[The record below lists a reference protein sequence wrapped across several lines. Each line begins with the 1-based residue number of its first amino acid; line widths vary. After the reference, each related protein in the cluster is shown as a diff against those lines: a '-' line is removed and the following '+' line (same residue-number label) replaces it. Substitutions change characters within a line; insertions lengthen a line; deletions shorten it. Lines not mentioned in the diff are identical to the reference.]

1 MLQFII
7 HDVLGTPAILVGLFS
22 LIGLLLQKKA
32 VSDVI
37 SGTLKTIMG
46 FVILTSGAA
55 IVATT
60 LTTFSQLFEHSFHI
74 QGVVPNTDAMAALAQ
89 KNYGT
94 ATAMIMVLG
103 MLFNIVLA
111 RITPLKYIFLT
122 GHHTLYMSAML
133 AVILSVGGLSP
144 FWVVLVGAVI
154 LGIMMVVSPA
164 ILQPFT
170 RKITGTNDLA
180 LGHFGSTGY
189 LLSALV
195 GKVIGKGSPSIE
207 ELKVPK
213 TLNFLRDSSV
223 AISLTMMILFLILVL
238 VAGKEFVETSISG
251 GQNFIIFAII
261 QSLTFAA
268 GVWIILAG
276 VRMIIAE
283 IVPAFKGI
291 ADKLVK
297 DAKPAL
303 DCPTVFP
310 FAPNAVIVGFLS
322 SFAAGLVSMFL
333 CPLLGLSV
341 IVPGLV
347 PHFFCGATAGVYGN
361 ICGGRRG
368 AVVGAFAHG
377 LLISFLPAILLP
389 LMGDLGFASTTFGDA
404 DFGVVGIILGHVVS
418 LFN

>member
-7 HDVLGTPAILVGLFS
+7 KDVLGTPAILVGLFS
-22 LIGLLLQKKA
+22 LFGLLLQKKP

-46 FVILTSGAA
+46 FVILIAGANLIA
-55 IVATT
+55 AT
-60 LTTFSQLFEHSFHI
+60 LTIFSQLFEHSFNI

-89 KNYGT
+89 KSYGT
-94 ATAMIMVLG
+94 ETAMIMVFG
-103 MLFNIVLA
+103 MLVNILLA

-133 AVILSVGGLSP
+133 AVILSVGGIHG
-144 FWVVLVGAVI
+144 FWLVVIGSLI
-154 LGIMMVVSPA
+154 LGTMMVVCPA

-170 RKITGTNDLA
+170 RKITNSDDLA

-195 GKVIGKGSPSIE
+195 GKVVGKGSPSIE

-223 AISLTMMILFLILVL
+223 AISLTMMILFIALVL
-238 VAGKEFVETSISG
+238 VAGKEFTESISG
-251 GQNFIIFAII
+251 GQNYIVFAII
-261 QSLTFAA
+261 QSITFAA
-268 GVWIILAG
+268 GVYIILAG
-276 VRMIIAE
+276 VRMVIAE

-291 ADKLVK
+291 ADKLVPN
-297 DAKPAL
+297 AKPAL

-310 FAPNAVIVGFLS
+310 FAPNAVIIGFLS
-322 SFAAGLVSMFL
+322 SFSAGLISMFL
-333 CPLLGLSV
+333 CPLFGLSV

-361 ICGGRRG
+361 ITGGRRG
-368 AVVGAFAHG
+368 AVIGAFVQG

-389 LMGDLGFASTTFGDA
+389 MMGDLGFASTTFGDA
-404 DFGVVGIILGHVVS
+404 DFGIVGIVLGHIIS
-418 LFN
+418 FFH

>member
-32 VSDVI
+32 FSDVI

-55 IVATT
+55 IIATT

-170 RKITGTNDLA
+170 RKITGTDDLA

-195 GKVIGKGSPSIE
+195 GKAIGKGSPSIE
-207 ELKVPK
+207 ELQVPK
-213 TLNFLRDSSV
+213 SLNFLRDSSV
-223 AISLTMMILFLILVL
+223 AISLTMMILFVILVL
-238 VAGKEFVETSISG
+238 VAGKEFVETNISG

-333 CPLLGLSV
+333 CPLFGLSV

-377 LLISFLPAILLP
+377 MLISFLPAILLP

>member
-22 LIGLLLQKKA
+22 MIGLLLQKKA
-32 VSDVI
+32 VSEVI

-60 LTTFSQLFEHSFHI
+60 LTTFSQLFEYSFHI

-122 GHHTLYMSAML
+122 GHHTLYMAAML

-144 FWVVLVGAVI
+144 FGVILVGAVI

-170 RKITGTNDLA
+170 RKITGTDDLA

-195 GKVIGKGSPSIE
+195 GKAVGKGSPSIE
-207 ELKVPK
+207 EMQVPK
-213 TLNFLRDSSV
+213 SLNFLRDSSV
-223 AISLTMMILFLILVL
+223 AISLTMMILFVILVL
-238 VAGKEFVETSISG
+238 VAGKEFVESSVSG
-251 GQNFIIFAII
+251 GQNFIIFAVI

-333 CPLLGLSV
+333 CPLFGLSV

>member
-7 HDVLGTPAILVGLFS
+7 KDVLGTPAILVGLFS
-22 LIGLLLQKKA
+22 LFGLLLQKKP

-46 FVILTSGAA
+46 FVILIAGANLIA
-55 IVATT
+55 AT
-60 LTTFSQLFEHSFHI
+60 LTIFSQLFEHSFNI

-89 KNYGT
+89 KSYGT
-94 ATAMIMVLG
+94 ETAMIMVFG
-103 MLFNIVLA
+103 MLVNILLA

-133 AVILSVGGLSP
+133 AVILSVGGVHG
-144 FWVVLVGAVI
+144 FWLVVIGSLI
-154 LGIMMVVSPA
+154 LGTMMVVCPA

-170 RKITGTNDLA
+170 RKITNSDDLA

-195 GKVIGKGSPSIE
+195 GKVVGKGSPSIE

-223 AISLTMMILFLILVL
+223 AISLTMMILFIALVL
-238 VAGKEFVETSISG
+238 VAGKAFTETISG
-251 GQNFIIFAII
+251 GQNYIVFAII
-261 QSLTFAA
+261 QSITFAA
-268 GVWIILAG
+268 GVYIILAG
-276 VRMIIAE
+276 VRMVIAE

-291 ADKLVK
+291 ADKLVPN
-297 DAKPAL
+297 AKPAL

-310 FAPNAVIVGFLS
+310 FAPNAVIIGFLS
-322 SFAAGLVSMFL
+322 SFSAGLISMFL
-333 CPLLGLSV
+333 CPLFGLSV

-361 ICGGRRG
+361 ITGGRRG
-368 AVVGAFAHG
+368 AVIGAFVQG

-389 LMGDLGFASTTFGDA
+389 MMGDLGFASTTFGDA
-404 DFGVVGIILGHVVS
+404 DFGIVGIVLGHIIS
-418 LFN
+418 FFH

>member
-32 VSDVI
+32 VSEVI

-60 LTTFSQLFEHSFHI
+60 LSTFSQLFEHSFHI

-144 FWVVLVGAVI
+144 FWVILMGAVI

-170 RKITGTNDLA
+170 RKITGTDDLA
-180 LGHFGSTGY
+180 LGHFGSIGY

-195 GKVIGKGSPSIE
+195 GKAVGKGSSSIE

-213 TLNFLRDSSV
+213 SLNFLRDSSV
-223 AISLTMMILFLILVL
+223 AISLTMMILFVILVL
-238 VAGKEFVETSISG
+238 VAGKEFVETRISG

-333 CPLLGLSV
+333 CPLFGLSV

-368 AVVGAFAHG
+368 AIIGAFAHG

-389 LMGDLGFASTTFGDA
+389 LMGDLGFASTTFGDS

>member
-7 HDVLGTPAILVGLFS
+7 QDVLGTPAILVGLFS
-22 LIGLLLQKKA
+22 MLGLLLQKKA

-37 SGTLKTIMG
+37 SGTMKTIMG
-46 FVILTSGAA
+46 FVILTAGAGLIA
-55 IVATT
+55 ST
-60 LTTFSQLFEHSFHI
+60 LTIFSQLFEHSFHI

-94 ATAMIMVLG
+94 ETAMIMVFG
-103 MLFNIVLA
+103 MVVNIILA

-122 GHHTLYMSAML
+122 GHHTLYMAAML
-133 AVILSVGGLSP
+133 AVILATGGISGAP
-144 FWVVLVGAVI
+144 LVIIGALI
-154 LGIMMVVSPA
+154 LGTMMVVCPA

-170 RKITGTNDLA
+170 RKITNSDDLA

-195 GKVIGKGSPSIE
+195 GKVVGKDSPSIE

-223 AISLTMMILFLILVL
+223 AISLTMMILFIILVL
-238 VAGKEFVETSISG
+238 IAGKEFTETVSG
-251 GQNFIIFAII
+251 GQQYIVFAII
-261 QSLTFAA
+261 QSITFAA
-268 GVWIILAG
+268 GVYIILAG
-276 VRMIIAE
+276 VRMVIAE

-291 ADKLVK
+291 ADKLVPN
-297 DAKPAL
+297 AKPAL

-310 FAPNAVIVGFLS
+310 FAPNAVIIGFLC
-322 SFAAGLVSMFL
+322 SFLAGLISMFL
-333 CPLLGLSV
+333 CPLFGLSV

-361 ICGGRRG
+361 ITGGRRG
-368 AVVGAFAHG
+368 AIIGSFVQG

-389 LMGDLGFASTTFGDA
+389 VLGDMGFASTTFGDA
-404 DFGVVGIILGHVVS
+404 DFGIVGIVLGNIINFFH
-418 LFN
+418 

>member
-32 VSDVI
+32 FSDVI

-55 IVATT
+55 IIATT

-170 RKITGTNDLA
+170 RKITGTDDLA

-189 LLSALV
+189 LLSAWV
-195 GKVIGKGSPSIE
+195 GKVVGKGSPSIE

-213 TLNFLRDSSV
+213 SLNFLRDSSV
-223 AISLTMMILFLILVL
+223 AISLTMMILFVILVL
-238 VAGKEFVETSISG
+238 VAGKEFVETSVSG

-333 CPLLGLSV
+333 CPLFGLSV

-368 AVVGAFAHG
+368 AIIGAFAQG

-404 DFGVVGIILGHVVS
+404 DFGVVGIILGHVVA

>member
-32 VSDVI
+32 FSYVI
-37 SGTLKTIMG
+37 SGTLNTIMG

-55 IVATT
+55 IIATT

-111 RITPLKYIFLT
+111 RVTPLKYIFLT

-170 RKITGTNDLA
+170 RKITGTDDLA

-189 LLSALV
+189 LLSAWV
-195 GKVIGKGSPSIE
+195 GKVVGKGSPSIE

-213 TLNFLRDSSV
+213 SLNFLRDSSV
-223 AISLTMMILFLILVL
+223 AISLTMMILFVILVL
-238 VAGKEFVETSISG
+238 VAGKTFVETSVSG

-333 CPLLGLSV
+333 CPLFGLSV

-368 AVVGAFAHG
+368 AIIGAFAQG

-404 DFGVVGIILGHVVS
+404 DFGVVGIILGHVVA

>member
-32 VSDVI
+32 VSEVI

-60 LTTFSQLFEHSFHI
+60 LTTFSQLFEYSFHI

-122 GHHTLYMSAML
+122 GHHTLYMAAML

-144 FWVVLVGAVI
+144 FWVILVGAVI

-170 RKITGTNDLA
+170 RKITGTDDLA

-195 GKVIGKGSPSIE
+195 GKAVGKGSPSIE
-207 ELKVPK
+207 EMQVPK
-213 TLNFLRDSSV
+213 SLNFLRDSSV
-223 AISLTMMILFLILVL
+223 AISLTMMILFVILVL
-238 VAGKEFVETSISG
+238 VAGKEFVESSVSG
-251 GQNFIIFAII
+251 GQNFIIFAVI

-333 CPLLGLSV
+333 CPLFGLSV

-404 DFGVVGIILGHVVS
+404 DFGVVGIILGHAIS

>member
-22 LIGLLLQKKA
+22 LIGLFLQKKA
-32 VSDVI
+32 FSDVI

-55 IVATT
+55 IIATT
-60 LTTFSQLFEHSFHI
+60 LTTFSQLFEYSFHI

-170 RKITGTNDLA
+170 RKITGTDDLA

-189 LLSALV
+189 LLSAWV
-195 GKVIGKGSPSIE
+195 GKVVGKGSPSIE

-213 TLNFLRDSSV
+213 SLNFLRDSSV
-223 AISLTMMILFLILVL
+223 AISLTMMILFVILVL
-238 VAGKEFVETSISG
+238 VAGKTFVETSVSG

-333 CPLLGLSV
+333 CPLFGLSV

-368 AVVGAFAHG
+368 AIIGAFAQG

-404 DFGVVGIILGHVVS
+404 DFGVVGIILGHVVA

>member
-22 LIGLLLQKKA
+22 MIGLLLQKKA
-32 VSDVI
+32 VSEVI

-60 LTTFSQLFEHSFHI
+60 LTTFSQLFEYSFHI

-122 GHHTLYMSAML
+122 GHHTLYMAAML

-144 FWVVLVGAVI
+144 FWVILVGAVI

-170 RKITGTNDLA
+170 RKITGTDDLA

-195 GKVIGKGSPSIE
+195 GKAVGKGSPSIE
-207 ELKVPK
+207 EMQVPK
-213 TLNFLRDSSV
+213 SLNFLRDSSV
-223 AISLTMMILFLILVL
+223 AISLTMMILFVILAL
-238 VAGKEFVETSISG
+238 VAGKEFVESSVSG
-251 GQNFIIFAII
+251 GQNFIIFAVI

-333 CPLLGLSV
+333 CPLFGLSV

>member
-1 MLQFII
+1 
-7 HDVLGTPAILVGLFS
+7 ILVGLFS
-22 LIGLLLQKKA
+22 MIGLLLQKKA
-32 VSDVI
+32 VSEVI

-60 LTTFSQLFEHSFHI
+60 LTTFSQLFEYSFHI

-122 GHHTLYMSAML
+122 GHHTLYMAAML

-144 FWVVLVGAVI
+144 FWVILVGAVI

-170 RKITGTNDLA
+170 RKITGTDDLA

-195 GKVIGKGSPSIE
+195 GKAVGKGSPSIE
-207 ELKVPK
+207 EMQVPK
-213 TLNFLRDSSV
+213 SLNFLRDSSV
-223 AISLTMMILFLILVL
+223 AISLTMMILFVILAL
-238 VAGKEFVETSISG
+238 VAGKEFVESSVSG
-251 GQNFIIFAII
+251 GQNFIIFAVI

-333 CPLLGLSV
+333 CPLFGLSV

>member
-7 HDVLGTPAILVGLFS
+7 KDVLGTPAILVGLFS
-22 LIGLLLQKKA
+22 LFGLLLQKKP

-46 FVILTSGAA
+46 FVILIAGANLIA
-55 IVATT
+55 AT
-60 LTTFSQLFEHSFHI
+60 LTIFSQLFEHSFNI

-89 KNYGT
+89 KSYGT
-94 ATAMIMVLG
+94 ETAMIMVFG
-103 MLFNIVLA
+103 MLVNILLA

-133 AVILSVGGLSP
+133 AVILSVGGIHG
-144 FWVVLVGAVI
+144 FWLVVIGSLI
-154 LGIMMVVSPA
+154 LGTMMVVCPA

-170 RKITGTNDLA
+170 RKITNSDDLA

-195 GKVIGKGSPSIE
+195 GKVVGKGSPSIE

-223 AISLTMMILFLILVL
+223 AISLTMMILFIALVL
-238 VAGKEFVETSISG
+238 VAGKEFTESISG
-251 GQNFIIFAII
+251 GQNYIVFAII
-261 QSLTFAA
+261 QSITFAA
-268 GVWIILAG
+268 GVYIILAG
-276 VRMIIAE
+276 VRMVIAE

-291 ADKLVK
+291 ADKLVPN
-297 DAKPAL
+297 AKPAL

-310 FAPNAVIVGFLS
+310 FAPNAVIIGFLS
-322 SFAAGLVSMFL
+322 SFSAGLISMFL
-333 CPLLGLSV
+333 CPLFGLSV

-361 ICGGRRG
+361 ITGGRRG
-368 AVVGAFAHG
+368 AVIGAFVQG

-404 DFGVVGIILGHVVS
+404 DFGIVGIVLGHIIS
-418 LFN
+418 FFH

>member
-7 HDVLGTPAILVGLFS
+7 KDVLGTPAILVGLFS
-22 LIGLLLQKKA
+22 LFGLLLQKKP

-46 FVILTSGAA
+46 FVILIAGANLIA
-55 IVATT
+55 AT
-60 LTTFSQLFEHSFHI
+60 LTIFSQLFEHSFSI

-89 KNYGT
+89 KSYGT
-94 ATAMIMVLG
+94 ETAMIMVFG
-103 MLFNIVLA
+103 MLVNILLA

-133 AVILSVGGLSP
+133 AVILSVGGIHG
-144 FWVVLVGAVI
+144 FWLVLIGSLI
-154 LGIMMVVSPA
+154 LGTMMVVCPA

-170 RKITGTNDLA
+170 RKITNSDDLA

-195 GKVIGKGSPSIE
+195 GKVVGKGSPSIE

-223 AISLTMMILFLILVL
+223 AISLTMMILFIALVL
-238 VAGKEFVETSISG
+238 VAGKEFTESISG
-251 GQNFIIFAII
+251 GQNYIVFAII
-261 QSLTFAA
+261 QSITFAA
-268 GVWIILAG
+268 GVYIILAG
-276 VRMIIAE
+276 VRMVIAE

-291 ADKLVK
+291 ADKLVPN
-297 DAKPAL
+297 AKPAL

-310 FAPNAVIVGFLS
+310 FAPNAVIIGFLS
-322 SFAAGLVSMFL
+322 SFSAGLISMFL
-333 CPLLGLSV
+333 CPLFGLSV

-361 ICGGRRG
+361 ITGGRRG
-368 AVVGAFAHG
+368 AVIGAFVQG

-404 DFGVVGIILGHVVS
+404 DFGIVGIVLGHIIS
-418 LFN
+418 FFH

>member
-22 LIGLLLQKKA
+22 MIGLLLQKKA
-32 VSDVI
+32 VSEVI

-60 LTTFSQLFEHSFHI
+60 LTTFSQLFEYSFHI

-122 GHHTLYMSAML
+122 GHHTLYMAAML

-144 FWVVLVGAVI
+144 FWVILVGAVI

-170 RKITGTNDLA
+170 RKITGTDDLA

-195 GKVIGKGSPSIE
+195 GKAVGKGSPSIE
-207 ELKVPK
+207 EMQVPK
-213 TLNFLRDSSV
+213 SLNFLRDSSV
-223 AISLTMMILFLILVL
+223 AISLTMMILFVILVL
-238 VAGKEFVETSISG
+238 VAGKEFVESSVSG
-251 GQNFIIFAII
+251 GQNFIIFAVI

-333 CPLLGLSV
+333 CPLFGLSV

-347 PHFFCGATAGVYGN
+347 PHFFCGVTAGVYGN

>member
-170 RKITGTNDLA
+170 RKITGTDDLA

-195 GKVIGKGSPSIE
+195 GKAIGKGSPSIE

-333 CPLLGLSV
+333 CPL
-341 IVPGLV
+341 
-347 PHFFCGATAGVYGN
+347 
-361 ICGGRRG
+361 
-368 AVVGAFAHG
+368 
-377 LLISFLPAILLP
+377 
-389 LMGDLGFASTTFGDA
+389 
-404 DFGVVGIILGHVVS
+404 
-418 LFN
+418 

>member
-7 HDVLGTPAILVGLFS
+7 KDVLGTPAILVGLFS
-22 LIGLLLQKKA
+22 LNGLLLQKKPI
-32 VSDVI
+32 SDVI
-37 SGTLKTIMG
+37 SGTLKTVMG
-46 FVILTSGAA
+46 FVILIAGANLIA
-55 IVATT
+55 AT
-60 LTTFSQLFEHSFHI
+60 LTIFSQLFEHSFSI
-74 QGVVPNTDAMAALAQ
+74 QGMVPNTDAMAALAQ
-89 KNYGT
+89 RNYGT
-94 ATAMIMVLG
+94 ETAMIMVFG
-103 MLFNIVLA
+103 MLVNILLA

-122 GHHTLYMSAML
+122 GHHTLYMAAML
-133 AVILSVGGLSP
+133 AVILSVGGVSG
-144 FWVVLVGAVI
+144 FWLVLIGALI
-154 LGIMMVVSPA
+154 LGTMMVVSPA

-170 RKITGTNDLA
+170 RKITNSDDLA

-195 GKVIGKGSPSIE
+195 GKLVGKGSPSIE

-223 AISLTMMILFLILVL
+223 AISLTMMILFIALVL
-238 VAGKEFVETSISG
+238 VAGKAFTESQVSG
-251 GQNFIIFAII
+251 GQNFIVFAII
-261 QSLTFAA
+261 QSITFAA
-268 GVWIILAG
+268 GVYIILAG

-291 ADKLVK
+291 ADKLVPN
-297 DAKPAL
+297 AKPAL

-310 FAPNAVIVGFLS
+310 FAPNSVIIGFLS
-322 SFAAGLVSMFL
+322 SFAAGLISMFL
-333 CPLLGLSV
+333 CPLFGLSV

-361 ICGGRRG
+361 ITGGRRG
-368 AVVGAFAHG
+368 AIIGAFVQV

-404 DFGVVGIILGHVVS
+404 DFGIIGIILGHIVA
-418 LFN
+418 FFH

>member
-1 MLQFII
+1 MLHFII

-22 LIGLLLQKKA
+22 MIGLLLQKKA
-32 VSDVI
+32 FSDVI

-170 RKITGTNDLA
+170 RKITGTDDLA

-195 GKVIGKGSPSIE
+195 GKVVGKGSPSIE

-213 TLNFLRDSSV
+213 SLNFLRDSSV
-223 AISLTMMILFLILVL
+223 AISLTMMILFVILVL
-238 VAGKEFVETSISG
+238 IAGKTFVETSISG

-322 SFAAGLVSMFL
+322 SFAAGLMSMFL
-333 CPLLGLSV
+333 CPLFGLSV

-368 AVVGAFAHG
+368 AVIGAFAQG

>member
-22 LIGLLLQKKA
+22 MIGLLLQKKA
-32 VSDVI
+32 ISEVI

-60 LTTFSQLFEHSFHI
+60 LTTFSQLFEYSFHI

-122 GHHTLYMSAML
+122 GHHTLYMAAML

-144 FWVVLVGAVI
+144 FWVILVGAVI

-170 RKITGTNDLA
+170 RKITGTDDLA

-195 GKVIGKGSPSIE
+195 GKAVGKGSPSIE
-207 ELKVPK
+207 EMQVPK
-213 TLNFLRDSSV
+213 SLNFLRDSSV
-223 AISLTMMILFLILVL
+223 AISLTMMILFVILVL
-238 VAGKEFVETSISG
+238 VAGKEFVESSVSG
-251 GQNFIIFAII
+251 GQNFIIFAVI

-333 CPLLGLSV
+333 CPLFGLSV

>member
-1 MLQFII
+1 MLHFLIY
-7 HDVLGTPAILVGLFS
+7 DVLGTPAILVGLFS
-22 LIGLLLQKKA
+22 LIGLLLQKKGI
-32 VSDVI
+32 SDVI

-46 FVILTSGAA
+46 FVILTAGAGIIA
-55 IVATT
+55 YT
-60 LTTFSQLFEHSFHI
+60 LTIFSQLFEHSFHI

-94 ATAMIMVLG
+94 ETATIMVLG
-103 MLFNIVLA
+103 MLINIALA
-111 RITPLKYIFLT
+111 RLTPLKYIFLT
-122 GHHTLYMSAML
+122 GHHTLYMAAML
-133 AVILSVGGLSP
+133 AVILSVGGLSGGG
-144 FWVVLVGAVI
+144 VVAIGAVI
-154 LGIMMVVSPA
+154 LGAMMVISPA

-170 RKITGTNDLA
+170 RKITNTDDLA
-180 LGHFGSTGY
+180 LGHFGSIGY

-195 GKVIGKGSPSIE
+195 GKIIGKGSPSIE
-207 ELKVPK
+207 EIKVPK
-213 TLNFLRDSSV
+213 SLNFLRDSSV
-223 AISLTMMILFLILVL
+223 AISLTMMILFLVLVL
-238 VAGKEFVETSISG
+238 VAGKSFVEETLSA

-268 GVWIILAG
+268 GVYIILAG
-276 VRMIIAE
+276 VRMVIAE

-310 FAPNAVIVGFLS
+310 FAPNAVIVGFLA
-322 SFAAGLVSMFL
+322 SFVAGLVSMFL
-333 CPLLGLSV
+333 CPLFGLSV

-361 ICGGRRG
+361 ITGGRRG

-377 LLISFLPAILLP
+377 
-389 LMGDLGFASTTFGDA
+389 
-404 DFGVVGIILGHVVS
+404 
-418 LFN
+418 

>member
-1 MLQFII
+1 
-7 HDVLGTPAILVGLFS
+7 
-22 LIGLLLQKKA
+22 
-32 VSDVI
+32 
-37 SGTLKTIMG
+37 MG
-46 FVILTSGAA
+46 FVILTAGAG
-55 IVATT
+55 IVAYT
-60 LTTFSQLFEHSFHI
+60 LTIFSQLFEHSFHI

-111 RITPLKYIFLT
+111 RFTPLKYIFLT
-122 GHHTLYMSAML
+122 GHHTLYMAAML
-133 AVILSVGGLSP
+133 AVILSVGGLSG
-144 FWVVLVGAVI
+144 FLVVAIGALI
-154 LGIMMVVSPA
+154 LGAMMVISPA

-170 RKITGTNDLA
+170 RKITHTDDLA

-189 LLSALV
+189 LVSALV
-195 GKVIGKGSPSIE
+195 GKVVGKGSPSIE
-207 ELKVPK
+207 EIKVPQS
-213 TLNFLRDSSV
+213 LNFLRDSSV
-223 AISLTMMILFLILVL
+223 SISLIMMILFLVLVS
-238 VAGKEFVETSISG
+238 VAGKPFVETTLSS
-251 GQNFIIFAII
+251 GQNYIIFAII

-268 GVWIILAG
+268 GVYIILAG
-276 VRMIIAE
+276 VRMVIAE

-322 SFAAGLVSMFL
+322 SFVAGLVSMFL
-333 CPLLGLSV
+333 CPLFGLSV
-341 IVPGLV
+341 IVPGLA

-361 ICGGRRG
+361 ITGGRRG
-368 AVVGAFAHG
+368 AVIGAFAHG

-389 LMGDLGFASTTFGDA
+389 MMGDMGLDATTFGDA
-404 DFGVVGIILGHVVS
+404 DFGVVGIILGHIMAI
-418 LFN
+418 FN